1 MKRVLGL
8 DLGTNSIGWSVVS
21 KDENDQLK
29 KIEGIG
35 SRIIPMSQDI
45 LGNFSV
51 GNSVSQT
58 AERTAFRSVR
68 RLRERHLLR
77 RERLLRILHLMGFLP
92 DHYDSS
98 IGWDKADHRTF
109 AKFKS
114 SIEPKVA
121 WRNDATGNWTF
132 IFEDAFQEMLSDFVR
147 EQPELVAGGKKI
159 PYDWTIYYLRKKAL
173 EKPISKEE
181 LAWIILNF
189 NQKRGYYQ
197 LRGEDEEQESNKMVD
212 YCELKV
218 VEVQAEEPQKGKE
231 DIWYNIILE
240 NGWVYRR
247 SSKVPLLDWTGK
259 MKEFIVTT
267 ELNPDGT
274 PKKDKEGNE
283 KRSFRA
289 PAEGDWMLLKK
300 RTENNIEKSRKTV
313 GCYIY
318 DTLLQSPEQKIKGKL
333 IRTIERKFYKKELFK
348 ILQKQAGFHP
358 EFQDKNIYKAC
369 IEELYPQNENRRLNL
384 ANGTL
389 AQLILKDILFFQR
402 PLKSKKS
409 LVSNC
414 RFEYRTFVKD
424 GQKQIVPLKC
434 IAKSNPLFQE
444 YRLWQ
449 FIQDL
454 RIYQREKEVDGKL
467 RTDVDVTSEFLST
480 EDAFVELFD
489 WLYTRKE
496 ISQKVLLK
504 YLVKKKPELYRWN
517 YVEDKN
523 YPCNETRA
531 LILERLGKCNI
542 LVDFLTK
549 ENEMS
554 LWHILYSVHDLGEL
568 TQALKSFGSKHGLN
582 EAFVD
587 IFRKFPPFKN
597 EYGSYSEK
605 AIKKL
610 LPLMRMGKYWS
621 REVIDP
627 QTLQRIEKLLTGEYD
642 ENIRERVREK
652 AIHLTDISSFKGL
665 PVWLASYIVYDRHAE
680 TGEIKHWKTPQDIE
694 HYLNTEFKQYSLRNP
709 IVEQVLTEALRTV
722 KDIWQQYGDFA
733 EIHVELGREVKNSAE
748 KRARMTRQIIA
759 NEDTNL
765 RLKALLMELQNDPA
779 IENVR
784 PYSPS
789 QLDIL
794 KIYEEGALI
803 AETELPDDIAKIS
816 KKNQPTPSELVRYK
830 LWLEQKYRSPYTGE
844 IIPLSKLFTP
854 AYEIEHVIPQ
864 SRYFDNSLSN
874 KVICESEINKL
885 KDNALG
891 YEFIREHEGEI
902 VQSNFGKK
910 LRVFTVSEYEQFV
923 KKNYSQSREKMKKL
937 LLDDIPD
944 SFIRRQLNDTRY
956 ISREVRT
963 LLSNIVREEKEQE
976 SISKNVISCSGKVTD
991 QLKKDWGLSDVWN
1004 KIIMPRFV
1012 RLNQMT
1018 ESSKFGEWKNGHF
1031 QVQMPL
1037 ELQKGF
1043 NKKRIDHRHHAMDAL
1058 VIACATRNHINY
1070 LSNESALKDARVS
1083 RYDLKHLLCE
1093 KSKPDAN
1100 GNYSW
1105 LFRKPWETFTQD
1117 TYEALKGVIVSFKK
1131 NVRIINKTTNYY
1143 QAYDQGKKV
1152 MKKQEQGDSWAIRKS
1167 LHKASV
1173 FGKVALRRQKEV
1185 RLGVALEN
1193 WKMLVDKE
1201 LKEKVKQLI
1210 TQYGKEDAKL
1220 FSKYF
1225 KDRENKFNGKDISKV
1240 SIYYWDTEN
1249 AAIRKP
1255 LDASFTEKEI
1265 KTVTD
1270 TGIQQILLNHLQA
1283 KGGLSDIAFSPEG
1296 LEEMN
1301 KNLALLNKGKGHKPI
1316 YKVRIFEPIGNK
1328 FQVGETGNKSRKFVE
1343 ADKGTN
1349 LFFALY
1355 RAENGKRTYLTVP
1368 LNEVAE
1374 RQKQGLLPVPEMDVK
1389 NSTPLLFWLS
1399 PNDLVYVPTIEEREN
1414 FQEFNWKNLT
1424 EEQTGRIY
1432 KMVSCTGNS
1441 AFFVQAA
1448 VANPIVNKYEFS
1460 PLNKMERAIEGEMI
1474 KEVCWKLK
1482 VDRLGHIVECVQ

>member
-8 DLGTNSIGWSVVS
+8 DLGTNSIGWCVVS

-58 AERTAFRSVR
+58 AERTAFRGVR

-77 RERLLRILHLMGFLP
+77 RERLLRILHLIGFLP

-114 SIEPKVA
+114 SIEPKIA
-121 WRNDATGNWTF
+121 WKNDALGNRTF
-132 IFEDAFQEMLSDFVR
+132 IFEDAFREMLSDFVR

-218 VEVQAEEPQKGKE
+218 VEVQAEDPQKGKE

-240 NGWVYRR
+240 NGWIYRR

-267 ELNPDGT
+267 ELNPDGI

-300 RTENNIEKSRKTV
+300 RTETNIEKSRKTV

-333 IRTIERKFYKKELFK
+333 IRTIERKFYKQELLE

-389 AQLILKDILFFQR
+389 AQLILGDILFFQR

-523 YPCNETRA
+523 YPCNETRV

-542 LVDFLTK
+542 PVDFLTK

-610 LPLMRMGKYWS
+610 LPLIRMGKYWS
-621 REVIDP
+621 REAIDL

-642 ENIRERVREK
+642 ENIRDRVREK

-680 TGEIKHWKTPQDIE
+680 TGEVKHWKTPQDIE

-709 IVEQVLTEALRTV
+709 IVEQVLTESLRTV

-733 EIHVELGREVKNSAE
+733 EIHVELGRDVKNSAE
-748 KRARMTRQIIA
+748 KRARMTRQIA
-759 NEDTNL
+759 TNEDTNL

-844 IIPLSKLFTP
+844 IIPLSKLFIP

-902 VQSNFGKK
+902 VQSNFGKR

-923 KKNYSQSREKMKKL
+923 RKNYSQSREKMKKL

-991 QLKKDWGLSDVWN
+991 QLKKDWGLNDVWN

-1070 LSNESALKDARVS
+1070 LSNESALKDAQVS

-1117 TYEALKGVIVSFKK
+1117 TYEALRGVIVSFKK

-1143 QAYDQGKKV
+1143 QAYEHGKKV

-1265 KTVTD
+1265 KTITD

-1283 KGGLSDIAFSPEG
+1283 KGGHSDIAFSPEG
-1296 LEEMN
+1296 L
-1301 KNLALLNKGKGHKPI
+1301 
-1316 YKVRIFEPIGNK
+1316 
-1328 FQVGETGNKSRKFVE
+1328 
-1343 ADKGTN
+1343 D
-1349 LFFALY
+1349 
-1355 RAENGKRTYLTVP
+1355 
-1368 LNEVAE
+1368 
-1374 RQKQGLLPVPEMDVK
+1374 
-1389 NSTPLLFWLS
+1389 LS
-1399 PNDLVYVPTIEEREN
+1399 L
-1414 FQEFNWKNLT
+1414 
-1424 EEQTGRIY
+1424 
-1432 KMVSCTGNS
+1432 S
-1441 AFFVQAA
+1441 
-1448 VANPIVNKYEFS
+1448 
-1460 PLNKMERAIEGEMI
+1460 
-1474 KEVCWKLK
+1474 
-1482 VDRLGHIVECVQ
+1482 

>member
-1 MKRVLGL
+1 MKNILGL
-8 DLGTNSIGWSVVS
+8 DLGSNSIGWSVVS
-21 KDENDQLK
+21 KDEKDRLK

-45 LGNFSV
+45 LGNFAV

-77 RERLLRILHLMGFLP
+77 RERLLRVLHLIGFLP
-92 DHYDSS
+92 AHYDAS
-98 IGWDKADHRTF
+98 IGWDKADYRTF
-109 AKFKS
+109 AKFKN
-114 SIEPKVA
+114 IAEPKIA
-121 WRNDATGNWTF
+121 WKSDEQGNRTF
-132 IFEDAFQEMLSDFVR
+132 IFGDTFKEMLSDFMR
-147 EQPELVAGGKKI
+147 EHPDLVAGDKKV

-173 EKPISKEE
+173 EKPIAKEE

-197 LRGEDEEQESNKMVD
+197 LRGEDEEQETNKSVD
-212 YCELKV
+212 YYELKV
-218 VEVQAEEPQKGKE
+218 VDVQVEEPQKGKK
-231 DIWYNIILE
+231 DIWYNVILE
-240 NGWVYRR
+240 NGWIYRR
-247 SSKVPLLDWTGK
+247 SSKFPLSEWIGK
-259 MKEFIVTT
+259 TKEFIVTT
-267 ELNPDGT
+267 ELNADGT
-274 PKKDKEGNE
+274 PKKDKEGND

-289 PAEGDWMLLKK
+289 PMEGDWMLLKK
-300 RTENNIEKSRKTV
+300 RTETNIERSRKTV

-333 IRTIERKFYKKELFK
+333 IRTIERKFYRQELLE
-348 ILQKQAGFHP
+348 ILQKQAEFHP
-358 EFQDKNIYKAC
+358 EFQDKEVYRAC
-369 IEELYPQNENRRLNL
+369 LEELYPQNENRRLNL
-384 ANGTL
+384 ANGNL
-389 AQLILKDILFFQR
+389 VRLILEDILFFQR

-409 LVSNC
+409 LISNC
-414 RFEYRTFVKD
+414 RFEYRIFVKD

-444 YRLWQ
+444 FRLWQ

-454 RIYQREKEVDGKL
+454 RIYQREKEVGGKL
-467 RTDVDVTSEFLST
+467 QTDVDVTSEFLPT
-480 EDAFVELFD
+480 EDAFVELFE
-489 WLYTRKE
+489 WLNTRKE
-496 ISQKVLLK
+496 INQKVLLK

-531 LILERLGKCNI
+531 LILERLEKCGLSI
-542 LVDFLTK
+542 DFLTK

-554 LWHILYSVHDLGEL
+554 LWHILYSVNDLGEL
-568 TQALKSFGSKHGLN
+568 TQALKSYALKHGLN
-582 EAFVD
+582 DEFVR

-597 EYGSYSEK
+597 EYGAYSEK

-610 LPLMRMGKYWS
+610 LPLMCMGKYWNKDK
-621 REVIDP
+621 IDG

-642 ENIRERVREK
+642 EKIRDRVREK
-652 AIHLTDISSFKGL
+652 AIHLTEISSFKGL
-665 PVWLASYIVYDRHAE
+665 PAWLASYIVYDRHAE
-680 TGEIKHWKTPQDIE
+680 TGEIRHWKTPQDIE
-694 HYLNTEFKQYSLRNP
+694 HYLVAEFKQYSLRNP
-709 IVEQVLTEALRTV
+709 IVEQVITETLRTV
-722 KDIWQQYGDFA
+722 KDIWLQYGDFA
-733 EIHVELGREVKNSAE
+733 EIHVELGRDMKNTAE
-748 KRARMTRQIIA
+748 RRAQLA
-759 NEDTNL
+759 KQNAKNEDTNL
-765 RLKALLMELQNDPA
+765 RLKALLMELQNDPE

-789 QLDIL
+789 QLEIL
-794 KIYEEGALI
+794 KIYEEGVLV
-803 AETELPDDIAKIS
+803 AENELPDDIEKIS
-816 KKNQPTPSELVRYK
+816 KMNQPTQSELIRYK

-891 YEFIREHEGEI
+891 YEFIRDHEGEI
-902 VQSNFGKK
+902 VQSNFGKR
-910 LRVFTVSEYEQFV
+910 LRVFTLGEYEQFV
-923 KKNYSQSREKMKKL
+923 KKNYSRNKWKMEKL
-937 LLDDIPD
+937 LMEDIPN
-944 SFIRRQLNDTRY
+944 SFIQRQLNDTRY

-963 LLSNIVREEKEQE
+963 LLSNIVREEDEQE
-976 SISKNVISCSGKVTD
+976 ISKNVISCSGGITD
-991 QLKKDWGLSDVWN
+991 RLKKDWGLNDVWN
-1004 KIIMPRFV
+1004 KIITPRFV
-1012 RLNQMT
+1012 RLNRMT

-1031 QVQMPL
+1031 QIQMPL

-1070 LSNESALKDARVS
+1070 LNNESALKDAKIS
-1083 RYDLKHLLCE
+1083 RYDLKRSLCE

-1105 LFRKPWETFTQD
+1105 PLRKPWETFTQD
-1117 TYEALKGVIVSFKK
+1117 TGEALKSVVVSFKK
-1131 NVRIINKTTNYY
+1131 NVRVINKTTNYY
-1143 QAYDQGKKV
+1143 QAYEYGKKV
-1152 MKKQEQGDSWAIRKS
+1152 MKKQVKGDSWAIRKS

-1173 FGKVALRRQKEV
+1173 FGKVSLRRQKEV

-1193 WKMLVDKE
+1193 WNMLVDKE
-1201 LKEKVKQLI
+1201 LKEKIKQLI
-1210 TQYGKEDAKL
+1210 TQYGREDIKL
-1220 FSKYF
+1220 FLKYF

-1255 LDASFTEKEI
+1255 LDSSFTEKEI
-1265 KTVTD
+1265 KTITD

-1283 KGGLSDIAFSPEG
+1283 KGGQSDIAFSPEG
-1296 LEEMN
+1296 LDEMN
-1301 KNLALLNKGKGHKPI
+1301 KNLIQLNEGKGHKPI

-1328 FQVGETGNKSRKFVE
+1328 FQVGETGNKSKKFVE

-1349 LFFALY
+1349 LYFAVY
-1355 RAENGKRTYLTVP
+1355 RAESGKRTYSTVP
-1368 LNEVAE
+1368 LSEVAE
-1374 RQKQGLLPVPEMDVK
+1374 RQKQGLSPVPETDVK
-1389 NSTPLLFWLS
+1389 NSASLLFWLS
-1399 PNDLVYVPTIEEREN
+1399 PNDLVYIPTIEEREN
-1414 FQEFNWKNLT
+1414 FQEFDWKNLT
-1424 EEQTGRIY
+1424 EEQTDRIY
-1432 KMVSCTGNS
+1432 KMVSCTGNRVY
-1441 AFFVQAA
+1441 FVQMT
-1448 VANPIVNKYEFS
+1448 VANPIINKYEFS
-1460 PLNKMERAIEGEMI
+1460 PLNKMEQTIDGETI
-1474 KEVCWKLK
+1474 KEICWKLK
-1482 VDRLGHIVECVQ
+1482 VDRLGHIIECIR

>member
-8 DLGTNSIGWSVVS
+8 DLGTNSIGWSIVL

-98 IGWDKADHRTF
+98 IGWDKADYRTF

-121 WRNDATGNWTF
+121 WKNDAPGNWTF

-173 EKPISKEE
+173 EKPVSKEE

-197 LRGEDEEQESNKMVD
+197 LRGEDEEQEANKMVD

-504 YLVKKKPELYRWN
+504 YLVKKKSELYRWN

-542 LVDFLTK
+542 PVDFLTK

-621 REVIDP
+621 REAIDP

-642 ENIRERVREK
+642 ENIRDRVREK

-665 PVWLASYIVYDRHAE
+665 PVWLASYIVYGRHAE

-784 PYSPS
+784 PHSPS

-803 AETELPDDIAKIS
+803 SEAELPDDIAKIS

-844 IIPLSKLFTP
+844 IIPLSKLFTS

-991 QLKKDWGLSDVWN
+991 QLKKDWGLNDVWN

-1031 QVQMPL
+1031 QVQIPL

-1070 LSNESALKDARVS
+1070 LSNELALKDARVS

-1265 KTVTD
+1265 KTITD

-1283 KGGLSDIAFSPEG
+1283 KGGQSDIAFSPEG

-1432 KMVSCTGNS
+1432 KMVSCTGN
-1441 AFFVQAA
+1441 QACFIQMA